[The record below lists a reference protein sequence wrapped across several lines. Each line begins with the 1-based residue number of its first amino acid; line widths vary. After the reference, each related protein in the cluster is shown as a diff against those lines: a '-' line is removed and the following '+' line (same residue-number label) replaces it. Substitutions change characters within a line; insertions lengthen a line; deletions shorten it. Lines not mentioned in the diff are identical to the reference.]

1 MQAVRIQI
9 PATTANLGPG
19 FDSLGMALG
28 LYNTVEINPIESG
41 ISVEVHGEG
50 SDSLPAD
57 ENNLVVQTAF
67 SVFRHVGEEPDGLH
81 FKLTN
86 RIPPSGGMGSSAA
99 AIVGGVVAANE
110 WLNKPLD
117 VDELLQLAT
126 RIEGHPDNVTP
137 AMLGGLV
144 VCQQDDEG
152 VIYARVPVADLTVVV
167 CVPRIEVSTR
177 SQRAGLPDL
186 VPMKIAAASI
196 GRAALVVQALTTGD
210 TDLLGKAMHDELHEP
225 YRKTVIPGADEVFK
239 AAFDNGAVA
248 VALSGAGPGII
259 AHATSGHEKI
269 GAAMV
274 RAFEAAGQEARSW
287 PLTVDQQGAQRIDT
301 PSE

>member
-28 LYNTVEINPIESG
+28 LYNTVEIHPIDQG

-67 SVFRHVGEEPDGLH
+67 SVFRHVGEEPGGLH

-86 RIPPSGGMGSSAA
+86 RIPPSGGLGSSAA

-110 WLNKPLD
+110 WLGGPLD
-117 VDELLQLAT
+117 IDELLQLAT

-144 VCQQDDEG
+144 VCQQDDDG
-152 VIYARVPVADLTVVV
+152 VIYTRVPVADLTVVV
-167 CVPRIEVSTR
+167 AVPRIEVSTR

-186 VPMKIAAASI
+186 VPTKIAAASI
-196 GRAALVVQALTTGD
+196 GRAALVVQALSTGNY
-210 TDLLGKAMHDELHEP
+210 DLLGKAMRDELHEP
-225 YRKTVIPGADEVFK
+225 YRKKAIPGADEVFK
-239 AAFDNGAVA
+239 AAFESGAAA

-259 AHATSGHEKI
+259 AHAQSGHEKI

-274 RAFEAAGQEARSW
+274 RAFEAAGQEARCW
-287 PLTVDQQGAQRIDT
+287 TLTVDQQGAHSIDN
-301 PSE
+301 PSQ